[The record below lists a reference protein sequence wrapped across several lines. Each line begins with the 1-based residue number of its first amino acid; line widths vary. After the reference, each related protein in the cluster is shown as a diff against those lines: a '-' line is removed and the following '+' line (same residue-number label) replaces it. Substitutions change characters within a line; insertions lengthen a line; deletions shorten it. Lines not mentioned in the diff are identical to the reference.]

1 MAGTRLLHFSPA
13 AVALFRWRDGALN
26 LEARF
31 ERSDAGLAQFG
42 AYTSRL
48 KSAVLHVLID
58 VAEESFHLD
67 TIPLVRGRDRKALLQ
82 RRLTQRFHDAAL
94 ATAIPLGF
102 LKTRRREE
110 RVLLAAF
117 TNAYEI
123 QPWLDALAR
132 AQVAVSGVYSPLLL
146 AGLLARRLKL
156 PPSRLLL
163 VGAHGGS
170 LRQHYIADG
179 RAQFSRLIL
188 LRSEDLATPASTVAT
203 SGRETDRLWQY
214 LRAQD
219 PAIGDTPPDA
229 VMIVP
234 FQTERDH
241 IATHAALRI
250 ELIGLPEAARR
261 IGLKSA
267 PPDTGVEAL
276 YLHVLATTRPRH
288 RYAAEVLRTHYRARV
303 WRTGLLAAG
312 STVCALCLLA
322 AGLQLYRAHAL
333 QEQIT
338 SDREQ
343 LRLLEIQY
351 DATARTLPPLPTALE
366 NLRAVLAQHE
376 KIERSSREPHAFMA
390 AVARALDRA
399 PQIVLEGFDWK
410 AESDETGEPYETF
423 DLTASLSAV
432 SPTDLR
438 GIDELSRSL
447 VQSLRREPGLEVADI
462 RLPFSLESLQ
472 AGDAAGSTDDGVPR
486 IQLKLKRKSGT

>member
-1 MAGTRLLHFSPA
+1 M
-13 AVALFRWRDGALN
+13 
-26 LEARF
+26 
-31 ERSDAGLAQFG
+31 
-42 AYTSRL
+42 
-48 KSAVLHVLID
+48 
-58 VAEESFHLD
+58 
-67 TIPLVRGRDRKALLQ
+67 
-82 RRLTQRFHDAAL
+82 
-94 ATAIPLGF
+94 
-102 LKTRRREE
+102 
-110 RVLLAAF
+110 
-117 TNAYEI
+117 
-123 QPWLDALAR
+123 
-132 AQVAVSGVYSPLLL
+132 
-146 AGLLARRLKL
+146 
-156 PPSRLLL
+156 
-163 VGAHGGS
+163 
-170 LRQHYIADG
+170 
-179 RAQFSRLIL
+179 
-188 LRSEDLATPASTVAT
+188 
-203 SGRETDRLWQY
+203 
-214 LRAQD
+214 
-219 PAIGDTPPDA
+219 
-229 VMIVP
+229 
-234 FQTERDH
+234 
-241 IATHAALRI
+241 
-250 ELIGLPEAARR
+250 
-261 IGLKSA
+261 
-267 PPDTGVEAL
+267 
-276 YLHVLATTRPRH
+276 
-288 RYAAEVLRTHYRARV
+288 
-303 WRTGLLAAG
+303 
-312 STVCALCLLA
+312 
-322 AGLQLYRAHAL
+322 QLYRAHAL